1 MTIEKMKRAWRTW
14 YYNLQNVIKSNPK
27 LGNRKLSFKTMQL
40 FRIILL
46 ETIQNYSITCDYN
59 LQKKKKKTINKVG
72 IIK

>member
-27 LGNRKLSFKTMQL
+27 LGNRKLSFKTKQL

-46 ETIQNYSITCDYN
+46 ETIQNYSTTCDYN
-59 LQKKKKKTINKVG
+59 LQKKKKTINKVG